1 MNRKMSREV
10 LNMQKFKNVFVGIAA
25 LAILSAC
32 QGSGLNELQQEVQR
46 IKDSTPTG
54 IQELPTVI
62 PYEPYAYAAFD
73 VRSPFA
79 ELDPEYET
87 RLLQIEEGCDTD
99 LQPDPN
105 RQKFDLERFGLDALQ
120 YVGLISN
127 KREHRGLIKVQSGES
142 AGVVQPI
149 HVGEYIGLNDGKVL
163 KIDSDQITIE
173 AIVPNSKGCW
183 EKRPQYLVIGQ

>member
-1 MNRKMSREV
+1 MKAIKLLLTSA
-10 LNMQKFKNVFVGIAA
+10 LSGTLLVG
-25 LAILSAC
+25 C
-32 QGSGLNELQQEVQR
+32 QGSGLDQLQQEVQA
-46 IKDSTPTG
+46 IKDRTPTG
-54 IQELPTVI
+54 IKELPTVI
-62 PYEPYAYAAFD
+62 PYEPYAYNAFD
-73 VRSPFA
+73 LRSPFA

-87 RLLQIEEGCDTD
+87 RLLQIEEGCETD

-127 KREHRGLIKVQSGES
+127 KREHRGLIKIQSGES
-142 AGVVQPI
+142 AGVIQPV
-149 HVGEYIGLNDGKVL
+149 HVGEYVGLNDGKIL

>member
-1 MNRKMSREV
+1 MNLRNYRV
-10 LNMQKFKNVFVGIAA
+10 AHNMNKLKLILVAA
-25 LAILSAC
+25 LAGFVLSAC
-32 QGSGLNELQQEVQR
+32 QGSGLSELQQKVQQ

-54 IQELPTVI
+54 IKELPTVI

-73 VRSPFA
+73 LRSPFA

-127 KREHRGLIKVQSGES
+127 RREHRGLIKIQSGES
-142 AGVVQPI
+142 AGVIQPV
-149 HVGEYIGLNDGKVL
+149 HVGEYLGLNDGKIL

>member
-1 MNRKMSREV
+1 MTKIKSLSV
-10 LNMQKFKNVFVGIAA
+10 AI
-25 LAILSAC
+25 LAGFILSAC
-32 QGSGLNELQQEVQR
+32 QGSGLNELQQKVQQ

-54 IQELPTVI
+54 IKELPTVI
-62 PYEPYAYAAFD
+62 PYEPYAYDAFAL
-73 VRSPFA
+73 RSPFA
-79 ELDPEYET
+79 QLDPEYET
-87 RLLQIEEGCDTD
+87 RLLQIEEGCESD

-127 KREHRGLIKVQSGES
+127 KRQHRGLIKIQSGES
-142 AGVVQPI
+142 AGVIQP
-149 HVGEYIGLNDGKVL
+149 VYEGEYIGLNDGKVI